1 MNWRL
6 LNVAIVSTAL
16 AAPWAW
22 ASNRASDVDLLKK
35 VDAKYLAAKTIT
47 MDVNKTDKLAALEQT
62 KNAEGTL
69 QMKKGMFRLELES
82 SDAQKEKSMVIVDGK
97 NLWYVT
103 PPLKDVKNS
112 KTQVAKTVLV
122 DKKTKPN
129 AFLRILTEG
138 GVFRFFDVS
147 KSVEQDDMVIYFLS
161 PNKQNKELQK
171 AQILVNK
178 EKQVIAQ
185 MKYWDAME
193 NETIYQFTNI
203 EFDKKI
209 KDETFKYTPP
219 KDAQISQY

>member
-1 MNWRL
+1 MNWICFFTSL
-6 LNVAIVSTAL
+6 LCSNFAF
-16 AAPWAW
+16 AATTP
-22 ASNRASDVDLLKK
+22 ASDVELLKK

-62 KNAEGTL
+62 KNSEGTL
-69 QMKKGMFRLELES
+69 KMKKGRFRLELES
-82 SDAQKEKSMVIVDGK
+82 SDAQKDKSIVIADGK

-122 DKKTKPN
+122 DKKTKPS
-129 AFLRILTEG
+129 ALLKILTEG
-138 GVFRFFDVS
+138 GVFRFFDVT
-147 KSVEQDDMVIYFLS
+147 KSVEQDEMVIYFLA

-193 NETIYQFTNI
+193 NETIYQFTNV
-203 EFDKKI
+203 EFDKTI
-209 KDETFKYTPP
+209 KEELFNYTPP